1 MQEHIRIKN
10 NKFKLPSSGAKL
22 PSRNNKQTH
31 PLLKVQESLGN
42 RAMLHLRGRLGTL
55 QAKLSLGQPHDIY
68 EQEADTVARQIVN
81 QISQNNAS
89 RASQNSPVQMVQK
102 QEDEE
107 TVDLCSSTEDIQ
119 RQVEDEEQEEL
130 PVQARLSEQVQRQEE
145 DEELPVR
152 PRLSDNI
159 QRQDQL
165 EDEIAAKLSDDIQRQ
180 VEPEEEEEEE
190 EEIPQAKSNE
200 ANQPTG
206 ELSTG
211 LENQVQQQ
219 RQGGELMDAYTRQQM
234 ETGFG
239 YDFSQ
244 VHIHNDSVSDQISRQ
259 LNAEAFTLKGDIFFR
274 NGRYNPGST
283 SGQDLLAHELTHVVQ
298 QGAASRHDSQ
308 SVEPI

>member
-1 MQEHIRIKN
+1 MQEHIRIKST
-10 NKFKLPSSGAKL
+10 KYKSPSSRADF

-42 RAMLHLRGRLGTL
+42 RALLHLRGKLGTL

-89 RASQNSPVQMVQK
+89 PANQNQPLHMVQK

-119 RQVEDEEQEEL
+119 RQVQDEEEEEL
-130 PVQARLSEQVQRQEE
+130 PVQPRLSEQVQRQEE
-145 DEELPVR
+145 DEEWPVR
-152 PRLSDNI
+152 RRLSDNI
-159 QRQDQL
+159 QRQDEL
-165 EDEIAAKLSDDIQRQ
+165 EDEIAAKPSDDIQRQ

-200 ANQPTG
+200 ANQPVK
-206 ELSTG
+206 ELPAD

-234 ETGFG
+234 EAGFG

-244 VHIHNDSVSDQISRQ
+244 VHIHNDSVSDQMSRQ

-274 NGRYNPGST
+274 NGRFNPDSAP
-283 SGQDLLAHELTHVVQ
+283 GQDLLAHELTHVVQ
-298 QGAASRHDSQ
+298 QGAAPRHHSQ